1 MKKVILMTAC
11 IAAMLLSGCSDNE
24 LASVGDGIG
33 TSTQS
38 AIGFH
43 VVGNQAETRATPI
56 TPSNI
61 KEHQFNVYAFTSTG
75 NVFMGT
81 DDTEPGYNGIKIS
94 YKGNEGSKKW
104 DYTTSTDLR
113 YWPES
118 TPLNFYA
125 VSPTELQFFSWQISN
140 AKKEILYNSW
150 DEYKL
155 EFENKNGVMTKVES
169 SPYVDV
175 MYAIATEQTKDNNNG
190 TVKLQFRHIT
200 SQIVFKA
207 KTELANMDV
216 NIKNIKFYNFDT
228 SGTFTIPTS
237 AGDISRNDWKLN
249 DLLHATKGFTVF
261 MDKSTNGQDKSID
274 VGSTVKDISDGPMLL
289 IPQELKKGDTTHSIT
304 QANTNKEG
312 YLEITCKIKQNGV
325 YLFGD
330 DNTYKTLYV
339 PFGATWEPGK
349 RYIYTLIFGGGY
361 NAQGQSILQP
371 INFTTEVDAWG
382 EAGAT
387 EIDVNK

>member
-1 MKKVILMTAC
+1 MKKIILMTAC
-11 IAAMLLSGCSDNE
+11 TAAVLLSGCSDNE

-43 VVGNQAETRATPI
+43 VVGYQAETRATPI
-56 TPSNI
+56 TQSNI
-61 KEHQFNVYAFTSTG
+61 TDHQFNVYAFTSTG
-75 NVFMGT
+75 KEFMGT
-81 DDTEPGYNGIKIS
+81 DDTAQEKNGINIS
-94 YKGNEGSKKW
+94 YKGEEGSKKW
-104 DYTTSTDLR
+104 DYTTSSDR
-113 YWPES
+113 HYWPES

-125 VSPTELQFFSWQISN
+125 VSPTDLPYFSWQISN
-140 AKKEILYNSW
+140 DTKKIQYVSY

-155 EFENKNGVMTKVES
+155 EFENKNGVMTKVDS
-169 SPYVDV
+169 YPYVDV

-207 KTELANMDV
+207 KTELANMSV
-216 NIKNIKFYNFDT
+216 NIQSIKFYNFDT
-228 SGTFTIPTS
+228 SGSFTIPTS

-261 MDKSTNGQDKSID
+261 MDKSTDGQDKSID
-274 VGSTVKDISDGPMLL
+274 VSSTEKEISDGPMLL
-289 IPQELKKGDTTHSIT
+289 IPQELKKWDTSHNIE
-304 QANTNKEG
+304 QANNNKEC
-312 YLEITCKIKQNGV
+312 YLEITCKIKQGDV
-325 YLFGD
+325 FLFGSA
-330 DNTYKTLYV
+330 TEYKKLYV

>member
-11 IAAMLLSGCSDNE
+11 TAAMLLSGCSDNE

-75 NVFMGT
+75 KEFMGM
-81 DDTEPGYNGIKIS
+81 DDTTQENNGINIS
-94 YKGNEGSKKW
+94 YKGEVGSGKW
-104 DYTTSTDLR
+104 DYTNPTDLR

-125 VSPTELQFFSWQISN
+125 VSPTDLQFFSWQISN
-140 AKKEILYNSW
+140 AKKEILYASL

-169 SPYVDV
+169 FPYVDV

-237 AGDISRNDWKLN
+237 AAEISRKDWKLN
-249 DLLHATKGFTVF
+249 NLYATKGFTVF
-261 MDKSTNGQDKSID
+261 MDKSADYQDRSID
-274 VGSTVKDISDGPMLL
+274 VSSTEKEISDGPMLL
-289 IPQELKKGDTTHSIT
+289 VPQKLEKWNTTHNIT

-330 DNTYKTLYV
+330 DQNYKTLYV
-339 PFGATWEPGK
+339 PFGAIWEPGK
-349 RYIYTLIFGGGY
+349 RYTYTLIFGGGY
-361 NAQGQSILQP
+361 NAQGQAILQP
-371 INFTTEVDAWG
+371 INFEAKTSDWVDG
-382 EAGAT
+382 TGSGN
-387 EIDVNK
+387 IDM

>member
-11 IAAMLLSGCSDNE
+11 TAAMLLSGCSDNE

-56 TPSNI
+56 TSTNI

-75 NVFMGT
+75 KEFMGT
-81 DDTEPGYNGIKIS
+81 DDTAQEKNGINIS
-94 YKGNEGSKKW
+94 YKGEVGSGKW
-104 DYTTSTDLR
+104 DYTTSSDR
-113 YWPES
+113 HYWSES

-125 VSPTELQFFSWQISN
+125 VSPTDLQFFSWQISN
-140 AKKEILYNSW
+140 AKKEIQYNSW

-155 EFENKNGVMTKVES
+155 EFLNKDGVMTKVES
-169 SPYVDV
+169 FPYVDV

-237 AGDISRNDWKLN
+237 AAEISRNDWKLN
-249 DLLHATKGFTVF
+249 NLYATKGFTVF
-261 MDKSTNGQDKSID
+261 MDKSADYQDRSID
-274 VGSTVKDISDGPMLL
+274 VSSTEKEISDGPMLL
-289 IPQELKKGDTTHSIT
+289 VPQKLEKWNTTHNIT

-330 DNTYKTLYV
+330 DQNYKTLYV
-339 PFGATWEPGK
+339 PFGAIWEPGK
-349 RYIYTLIFGGGY
+349 RYTYTLIFGGGY
-361 NAQGQSILQP
+361 NAQGQAILQP
-371 INFTTEVDAWG
+371 INFEAEVGKWEDADTTIG
-382 EAGAT
+382 
-387 EIDVNK
+387 VNK

>member
-1 MKKVILMTAC
+1 
-11 IAAMLLSGCSDNE
+11 
-24 LASVGDGIG
+24 
-33 TSTQS
+33 
-38 AIGFH
+38 
-43 VVGNQAETRATPI
+43 
-56 TPSNI
+56 
-61 KEHQFNVYAFTSTG
+61 
-75 NVFMGT
+75 
-81 DDTEPGYNGIKIS
+81 
-94 YKGNEGSKKW
+94 
-104 DYTTSTDLR
+104 
-113 YWPES
+113 
-118 TPLNFYA
+118 
-125 VSPTELQFFSWQISN
+125 
-140 AKKEILYNSW
+140 
-150 DEYKL
+150 
-155 EFENKNGVMTKVES
+155 
-169 SPYVDV
+169 
-175 MYAIATEQTKDNNNG
+175 
-190 TVKLQFRHIT
+190 
-200 SQIVFKA
+200 
-207 KTELANMDV
+207 
-216 NIKNIKFYNFDT
+216 
-228 SGTFTIPTS
+228 
-237 AGDISRNDWKLN
+237 
-249 DLLHATKGFTVF
+249 

-289 IPQELKKGDTTHSIT
+289 IPQELKKWDTTHSIT